1 MEDQCLVIEVCD
13 SNGVFYPVSTV
24 LVIDTCHGDTNGL
37 S

>member
-13 SNGVFYPVSTV
+13 SNSVFYPVSTV
-24 LVIDTCHGDTNGL
+24 LVIYTCHGDTNGL